1 MTPAADR
8 DGRLVESLR
17 PAEPTAAEELVASY
31 GGRAFRLAI
40 GITGNRADAE
50 EVVQD
55 ALWTV
60 MRPGYEI
67 NLLYIAGLVALILG
81 GAGPLSIDAMRRRRR
96 QRHLG
101 VSGPGVSRESGA
113 GHPASKNQTR
123 ARSLW
128 KE

>member
-17 PAEPTAAEELVASY
+17 LAEPTAAEELVASY

-60 MRPGYEI
+60 VRPGYEI
-67 NLLYIAGLVALILG
+67 KPALYRRLG
-81 GAGPLSIDAMRRRRR
+81 GADPWRCGSFVDRCHATSPPAAAFGSER
-96 QRHLG
+96 
-101 VSGPGVSRESGA
+101 SGSF
-113 GHPASKNQTR
+113 T
-123 ARSLW
+123 
-128 KE
+128 